1 MREDLDLK
9 AQGNFLEIL
18 RASKLINSSA
28 ANLTE
33 FQISLNLR
41 PPTAHQL
48 SERYAGLN
56 QPEIKPVR

>member
-28 ANLTE
+28 ANTSFE
-33 FQISLNLR
+33 VIQHS
-41 PPTAHQL
+41 A
-48 SERYAGLN
+48 
-56 QPEIKPVR
+56 